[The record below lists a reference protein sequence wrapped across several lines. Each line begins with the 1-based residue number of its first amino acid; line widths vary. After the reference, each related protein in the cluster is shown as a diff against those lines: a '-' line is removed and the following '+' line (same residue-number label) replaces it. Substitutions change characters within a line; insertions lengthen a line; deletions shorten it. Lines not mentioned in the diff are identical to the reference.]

1 MNLDDIKGVGEK
13 TIFLLRKLNLI
24 TMQDIITYYPYRYN
38 IYKISD
44 VLTDDDIIT
53 INGVVE
59 SEAKVNYVKR
69 NFNRLSFRFRS
80 KSLIINV
87 TIFNRA
93 FLRKNIKVGKELSIT
108 GKYNK
113 KTNTF
118 IANEIKFDV
127 IKGTVIEPVYHLV
140 KGLNNKLINKI
151 IMETLKSNIDIDDYI
166 PSYLTNKYEFIRKIE
181 AIKEIH
187 NPTNSR
193 KLKMSK
199 LRLIYEE
206 FFLFMFKVNYLKY
219 KYTKNNKGLIRN
231 IDKNKLWDFIN
242 TLPFKLTIDQE
253 SAIEDIYNDLVAP
266 KRMNRLILGD
276 VGSGKTIVSI
286 IAMYI
291 NYLSGYQSALM
302 APTEILAIQHYENI
316 KTILKNTDIK
326 VILLIGSMKKKEKEE
341 VANKILNGE
350 VDLIIGTHALLSDNV
365 MFKNLGLVITD
376 EQHRFGVNQRSNL
389 QNKGIMADV
398 LYMSATPIPR
408 TYALTIYGDMDT
420 SMIKSKPNGR
430 KDIITKVKKEKELK
444 EVLAH
449 MYKELVDNHQVYVVA
464 PLIEDEDETSNME
477 SVISLKEKFMMAFQN
492 KYQVEILHGKM
503 KTSEKDMI
511 MENFKNGNIN
521 ILISTTVIEVGVDVK
536 NSTMMVIFNAE
547 RFGLATLHQLRG
559 RVGRNSLQ
567 SYCYLIC
574 NSDVERLHV
583 MEESN
588 DGFYISE
595 KDFELRGEGDLF
607 GVKQSGDM
615 VFKIGNLKK
624 DYKIMLQAKEDA
636 EKFIQDNIKNEFK
649 DYINYKK
656 IKKMV
661 DFID

>member
-13 TIFLLRKLNLI
+13 TILLLRKLNLI

-59 SEAKVNYVKR
+59 SEAKVNYIKR
-69 NFNRLSFRFRS
+69 NFNRLCFRFRS
-80 KSLIINV
+80 NSLIINV

-93 FLRKNIKVGKELSIT
+93 FLKRSIKVGKELSII

-127 IKGTVIEPVYHLV
+127 IQGTVIEPVYHLV
-140 KGLNNKLINKI
+140 KGLNNKLINRI
-151 IMETLKSNIDIDDYI
+151 IMETLESNIDIDDYI
-166 PSYLTNKYEFIRKIE
+166 PSYLTNKYEFISKIG

-187 NPTNSR
+187 NPTNSK

-231 IDKNKLWDFIN
+231 IDKNMLRDFIN

-316 KTILKNTDIK
+316 KAILKNTDIK

-449 MYKELVDNHQVYVVA
+449 MYKELVEGHQVYVVA

-615 VFKIGNLKK
+615 VFKIGDLKK

-636 EKFIQDNIKNEFK
+636 EKFIQDNIQNEFK